1 MVQLKIRTTTTSSQV
16 ITEVGNTPM
25 NVFKENNIPVDGK
38 SVQLNGMTL
47 SVTDMNST
55 FEALGVADNSTAILG
70 CVQKADSA
78 F

>member
-1 MVQLKIRTTTTSSQV
+1 MIQLKIRTTTNSSQV
-16 ITEVGNTPM
+16 ITEVNSTPM
-25 NVFKENNIPVDGK
+25 KVFSENSIPVDGK

-55 FEALGVADNSTAILG
+55 FEQLGVADNSTAILG

-78 F
+78 M

>member
-1 MVQLKIRTTTTSSQV
+1 MIQLKIRTTTNSSQV
-16 ITEVGNTPM
+16 ITELNSTPM
-25 NVFKENNIPVDGK
+25 KVFSENNIPVDGK

-55 FEALGVADNSTAILG
+55 FEQLGVADNSTAILG

-78 F
+78 K

>member
-1 MVQLKIRTTTTSSQV
+1 MVQLKIRTTTNSSQV
-16 ITEVGNTPM
+16 ITDVDSTPM
-25 NVFKENNIPVDGK
+25 KVFSENSIPVDGK

-55 FEALGVADNSTAILG
+55 FAQLGVADGSTAILG

-78 F
+78 R